1 MERYVYIGEKEMC
14 KTSFP
19 KNGVFWIIEG
29 KLLAFA
35 FEEEIYPEGIA
46 KSGTTYNHKK
56 LWKAVH
62 PKGCGEPYNYYPRG
76 RVHITKDGTAHLFL
90 SPHITAG
97 FVPEIKVF
105 FGISGDMKI
114 HYDHTPHYY
123 CYLDEGWRSYT

>member
-76 RVHITKDGTAHLFL
+76 RVHITKDGTAHLFFEP
-90 SPHITAG
+90 SYNSRVCAG
-97 FVPEIKVF
+97 NQSLLWYKRRYEN
-105 FGISGDMKI
+105 
-114 HYDHTPHYY
+114 T
-123 CYLDEGWRSYT
+123 L